1 MEGGFLSWL
10 CVKFLVEGILSGIHP
25 LLMPDCFPRNGA
37 CTGGS
42 PDHATFPSGHP

>member
-37 CTGGS
+37 VYRWQ
-42 PDHATFPSGHP
+42 P